1 MINKKQYQPLI
12 VPSIFWEKSVL
23 TDNYGEC
30 VIQPLE
36 ASFGHTIANT
46 LRRVLLGGIES
57 SAVSSVVIEGINNEF
72 SVIPGVVD
80 DSMVILLRLQQLVIA
95 NETGMDG
102 KIELSTTAT
111 GAIYAK
117 DLMPDDHLKIINKDL
132 LITTISE
139 GGSLKMTLFVTSG
152 RGYKKADWGNK
163 KQLQGESDNR
173 IFINVTYSP
182 VKSVSFE
189 VQKTRVGDDIGY
201 DKIIMHIATNGSITP
216 QAAMD
221 YAVSITMNQFE
232 SLTTKESLINFD
244 NKLSVIY
251 STEKSVTKNLEESW
265 KIPKLKENFAPE
277 LFLKSIDILGLPARA
292 HNCLISAGVERIIDL
307 VNMTEQDI
315 WMLKNFGKKSYD
327 DLAQVMKE
335 LGLSFEMN
343 INEKQILKY
352 MEKQV

>member
-1 MINKKQYQPLI
+1 MI
-12 VPSIFWEKSVL
+12 
-23 TDNYGEC
+23 
-30 VIQPLE
+30 
-36 ASFGHTIANT
+36 
-46 LRRVLLGGIES
+46 
-57 SAVSSVVIEGINNEF
+57 
-72 SVIPGVVD
+72 
-80 DSMVILLRLQQLVIA
+80 
-95 NETGMDG
+95 
-102 KIELSTTAT
+102 
-111 GAIYAK
+111 
-117 DLMPDDHLKIINKDL
+117 
-132 LITTISE
+132 
-139 GGSLKMTLFVTSG
+139 LFVNSG
-152 RGYKKADWGNK
+152 RGYKKADWSNK
-163 KQLQGESDNR
+163 KQLQNDNR
-173 IFINVTYSP
+173 IFLNVTYSP

-201 DKIIMHIATNGSITP
+201 DKINMHIATNGSITP

-221 YAVSITMNQFE
+221 YAVSITINQFE
-232 SLTTKESLINFD
+232 SLTKKEALINFD
-244 NKLSVIY
+244 NKLSTIY
-251 STEKSVTKNLEESW
+251 SSEKNQVKSLEDSW
-265 KIPKLKENFAPE
+265 KIPKLKENFSPE

>member
-30 VIQPLE
+30 IIQPLE

-57 SAVSSVVIEGINNEF
+57 SAVSSVIIEGINNEF
-72 SVIPGVVD
+72 SIIPGVVD
-80 DSMVILLRLQQLVIA
+80 DSMVILLRLQQLVIS
-95 NETGMDG
+95 NETGVDG
-102 KIELSTTAT
+102 KIKISTSTT
-111 GAIYAK
+111 GPVYAK
-117 DLMPDDHLKIINKDL
+117 DLIPDDHLKIINKDL

-139 GGSLKMTLFVTSG
+139 GGSLHMTLFVTSG
-152 RGYKKADWGNK
+152 RGYKKADWENK
-163 KQLQGESDNR
+163 KHLQEGDNR

-221 YAVSITMNQFE
+221 YAVSVTINQFN
-232 SLTTKESLINFD
+232 SLMSKESLITFD
-244 NKLSVIY
+244 NKLSTIY
-251 STEKSVTKNLEESW
+251 NSEKSVTKNLEENW
-265 KIPKLKENFAPE
+265 KIPKLKDNFAPE

>member
-12 VPSIFWEKSVL
+12 VPTIFWEKSLL
-23 TDNYGEC
+23 TDYYGEC
-30 VIQPLE
+30 TIQPLE

-72 SVIPGVVD
+72 SIIPGVVD
-80 DSMVILLRLQQLVIA
+80 DTMVILLRLQQLVIY
-95 NETGMDG
+95 NETGQDG
-102 KIELSTTAT
+102 KIEIFINTA
-111 GAIYAK
+111 GKVFAK
-117 DLMPDDHLKIINKDL
+117 DLVCDSHLKVINKEL
-132 LITTISE
+132 LITTVSE
-139 GGSLKMTLFVTSG
+139 NGVLKMTLFVTSG
-152 RGYKKADWGNK
+152 RGYKKADWTNK
-163 KQLQGESDNR
+163 KQLQNDDS
-173 IFINVTYSP
+173 IFLNVTYSP

-201 DKIIMHIATNGSITP
+201 DKIIMHIATNGSMNP
-216 QAAMD
+216 QEAMD
-221 YAVSITMNQFE
+221 YAISITMNQFE
-232 SLTTKESLINFD
+232 SLTKKESIINFE

-251 STEKSVTKNLEESW
+251 NTEKNVAKNLEEAW
-265 KIPKLKENFAPE
+265 KIPKLKDNFSPE
-277 LFLKSIDILGLPARA
+277 LLLKSIDILGLPARA

-327 DLAQVMKE
+327 DLVQVMKE
-335 LGLSFEMN
+335 LGLSFDMN

>member
-12 VPSIFWEKSVL
+12 VPSILWEKSVL
-23 TDNYGEC
+23 TDYYGEC

-36 ASFGHTIANT
+36 ASFGHTLANT

-72 SVIPGVVD
+72 SIIPGVAD
-80 DSMVILLRLQQLVIA
+80 DAMVILLRLQQLVIH
-95 NETGMDG
+95 NQTGEDG
-102 KIELSTTAT
+102 KIELFVNNS
-111 GAIYAK
+111 GIIYAK
-117 DLMPDDHLKIINKDL
+117 NFVPDDHLKIINKDL

-139 GGSLKMTLFVTSG
+139 NGSLKMTLFVTSG
-152 RGYKKADWGNK
+152 RGYKKADWTNK
-163 KQLQGESDNR
+163 KQLQNDNK
-173 IFINVTYSP
+173 IFLNVTYSP

-216 QAAMD
+216 EAAMD
-221 YAVSITMNQFE
+221 YAISITMNQFE
-232 SLTTKESLINFD
+232 SLTKKESLITFE

-251 STEKSVTKNLEESW
+251 NAEKNVPKNLEENW
-265 KIPKLKENFAPE
+265 KISKLKDNFSPE

-335 LGLSFEMN
+335 LGLSFDMN

>member
-12 VPSIFWEKSVL
+12 APSIFWDKSVL

-30 VIQPLE
+30 IIQPLE

-57 SAVSSVVIEGINNEF
+57 SAVSHVIIDGINNEF
-72 SVIPGVVD
+72 SVIPGVID
-80 DSMVILLRLQQLVIA
+80 DTMVILLRLQQLVVY
-95 NETGMDG
+95 NETGEDG
-102 KIELSTTAT
+102 VIELSIKTA
-111 GAIYAK
+111 GPVYAK
-117 DLMPDDHLKIINKDL
+117 DLLPDSHLKIINKDL
-132 LITTISE
+132 LITTIADN
-139 GGSLKMTLFVTSG
+139 GFLKMTLFVTSG
-152 RGYKKADWGNK
+152 RGYKKADWVVK
-163 KQLQGESDNR
+163 KQLQDDNK
-173 IFINVTYSP
+173 IFLNVTYSP

-201 DKIIMHIATNGSITP
+201 DKIIMHIATNGSINP
-216 QAAMD
+216 EAAVD
-221 YAVSITMNQFE
+221 YAISIIVNQFE
-232 SLTTKESLINFD
+232 SLTKKEALINFE
-244 NKLSVIY
+244 NKLALIY
-251 STEKSVTKNLEESW
+251 NAEKNVTKTLEETW
-265 KIPKLKENFAPE
+265 KLPKLKDNFSPE

-327 DLAQVMKE
+327 DLVQVMKE

-352 MEKQV
+352 MEKQI

>member
-12 VPSIFWEKSVL
+12 APNILWDKSVL
-23 TDNYGEC
+23 TDSYGEC
-30 VIQPLE
+30 TIQPLE
-36 ASFGHTIANT
+36 ASFGHTVANT

-57 SAVSSVVIEGINNEF
+57 SAVSSVIIEGINNEF

-80 DSMVILLRLQQLVIA
+80 DTMILLLRLQQLIIYNV
-95 NETGMDG
+95 TGEDG
-102 KIELSTTAT
+102 KMELKINTP
-111 GAIYAK
+111 GPVYAK
-117 DLMPDDHLKIINKDL
+117 HLLTDDHLKIVNKDL

-139 GGSLKMTLFVTSG
+139 NGCLNMTLFVTSG
-152 RGYKKADWGNK
+152 RGYKKADWANK
-163 KQLQGESDNR
+163 KQLQDDNK
-173 IFINVTYSP
+173 IFLNVTYSP
-182 VKSVSFE
+182 VRSVSFE

-201 DKIIMHIATNGSITP
+201 DKIIMHIATNGSMSP
-216 QAAMD
+216 QIAID
-221 YAVSITMNQFE
+221 YAISIIVNQFE
-232 SLTTKESLINFD
+232 GLTQKEALISFE
-244 NKLSVIY
+244 NKLSLLNN
-251 STEKSVTKNLEESW
+251 TDKNIAKNEDIW
-265 KIPKLKENFAPE
+265 KIPKLKENFSPE

-327 DLAQVMKE
+327 DLVQVMKE

-352 MEKQV
+352 MEKQT